1 MIDNGQGVDLSG
13 ISDKSLVKLLK
24 KLFSSLDLEKDRTGV
39 YVLPPKAVPTLD
51 IMSSVLDQ
59 YINPKHPSDGEQIN
73 SSKGDQLISSKDEHL
88 VNPKN
93 MPEEEP
99 QLAHRK
105 RLSFILLMLYMFSYW
120 LVCWFS
126 QHELIFSG

>member
-24 KLFSSLDLEKDRTGV
+24 KLFSSLKLEKDRTGV

-51 IMSSVLDQ
+51 IMGSTLDQ
-59 YINPKHPSDGEQIN
+59 YINPKHASDSEQNGSKNDHLVNIN
-73 SSKGDQLISSKDEHL
+73 DDQLISSKDEQL

-93 MPEEEP
+93 VSEEEP
-99 QLAHRK
+99 QPAPKK
-105 RLSFILLMLYMFSYW
+105 R
-120 LVCWFS
+120 
-126 QHELIFSG
+126 